1 MKRSSEKN
9 AFTPTGK
16 LRASINLGN
25 PLLANRS
32 TETDQPFEISID
44 LATELA
50 KQLEVELDLVV
61 FDVAGKSV
69 NAVESEEADIGF
81 FAVDPKRGEKINL
94 TAPYVLITGS
104 YAVRADSEISEL
116 GHVDRNSQTVVVG
129 KGSAYDLYLS
139 RMLENASLVHAPAS
153 ADVADVFFDGN
164 YDVAAGVT
172 QQLEL
177 DKRRHPQLHVL
188 DQLFMTIRQAVGLPK
203 TRGPEAASFLTSFV
217 EELKREGFVS
227 DAIMRHQVE
236 GATVAPLGRASGTS

>member
-1 MKRSSEKN
+1 MNQSSVKK

-32 TETDQPFEISID
+32 TETDQPSGISVDI
-44 LATELA
+44 ATELA
-50 KQLEVELDLVV
+50 RRLGAELELVV
-61 FDVAGKSV
+61 FDAAGKSV

-81 FAVDPKRGEKINL
+81 FAVDPERGEKINF

-104 YAVRADSEISEL
+104 YAVRAGSEISEL
-116 GHVDRNSQTVVVG
+116 SQVDRENQTIVVG
-129 KGSAYDLYLS
+129 KGSAYDLYLA
-139 RMLENASLVHAPAS
+139 RTLGNATIIHAPTS
-153 ADVADVFFDGN
+153 AHVVDVFFSG

-177 DKRRHPQLHVL
+177 DKRRYPELHIL
-188 DQLFMTIRQAVGLPK
+188 DQPFMTIRQAMGLPK

-217 EELKREGFVS
+217 EELKWKGFVS
-227 DAIMRHQVE
+227 DAIIRHQIK
-236 GATVAPLGRASGTS
+236 GAAVAPLERAKGTS

>member
-1 MKRSSEKN
+1 MNQSSVKK

-32 TETDQPFEISID
+32 TETDQPFGISID

-50 KQLEVELDLVV
+50 RHLEVELDLVV
-61 FDVAGKSV
+61 FDAAGKSV

-81 FAVDPKRGEKINL
+81 FAIDPKRGEKINF

-104 YAVRADSEISEL
+104 YAVRAGSEISEL
-116 GHVDRNSQTVVVG
+116 GQVDRNNQTVVVG
-129 KGSAYDLYLS
+129 RGSAYDLYLS
-139 RMLENASLVHAPAS
+139 RTLENATIIHAPTS
-153 ADVADVFFDGN
+153 VDVVDVFSNGN

-177 DKRRHPQLHVL
+177 DKRRHSDLHIL
-188 DQLFMTIRQAVGLPK
+188 DQPFMTIRQAMGLPK
-203 TRGPEAASFLTSFV
+203 TRGSEAASFLASFV
-217 EELKREGFVS
+217 EELKRSGFVS
-227 DAIMRHQVE
+227 DAISRHRVE
-236 GATVAPLGRASGTS
+236 GAAVAPLEHS

>member
-1 MKRSSEKN
+1 MNQSSVKK

-32 TETDQPFEISID
+32 TETDQPLGISVDI
-44 LATELA
+44 ATELA
-50 KQLEVELDLVV
+50 RRLGAELELVV
-61 FDVAGKSV
+61 FDAAGKSV

-81 FAVDPKRGEKINL
+81 FAVDPKRGEKINF

-104 YAVRADSEISEL
+104 YAVRAGSEISEL
-116 GHVDRNSQTVVVG
+116 SQVDRKNQTVVVG
-129 KGSAYDLYLS
+129 KGSAYDLYLA
-139 RMLENASLVHAPAS
+139 RTLGNATIIHAPTS
-153 ADVADVFFDGN
+153 AHVVDVFFSG

-177 DKRRHPQLHVL
+177 DKRRYPELHIL
-188 DQLFMTIRQAVGLPK
+188 DQPFMTIRQAMGLPK

-217 EELKREGFVS
+217 EELKWEGFVS
-227 DAIMRHQVE
+227 DAIIRHQVE
-236 GATVAPLGRASGTS
+236 GAAVAPLERARGTS

>member
-1 MKRSSEKN
+1 MIQSNVRK

-32 TETDQPFEISID
+32 TDTDQPFGISID

-50 KQLEVELDLVV
+50 RRLEVELDLVV
-61 FDVAGKSV
+61 FDAAGKSV

-81 FAVDPKRGEKINL
+81 FAIDPKRGEKINF

-104 YAVRADSEISEL
+104 YAVRAGSEISGL
-116 GHVDRNSQTVVVG
+116 DQVDRNKQTVVVG

-139 RMLENASLVHAPAS
+139 RTFKYATIIHAPTS
-153 ADVADVFFDGN
+153 ADVVDVFFDGN

-177 DKRRHPQLHVL
+177 DKRRHPDLCIL
-188 DQLFMTIRQAVGLPK
+188 DQPFMTIRQAMGLPK
-203 TRGPEAASFLTSFV
+203 ARGPEAALFLVGFV
-217 EELKREGFVS
+217 EELKQIGFVS
-227 DAIMRHQVE
+227 DAINRHRVE
-236 GATVAPLGRASGTS
+236 GAAVAPPDDA

>member
-1 MKRSSEKN
+1 MIQPNVRK

-32 TETDQPFEISID
+32 TDTDQPFGISID

-50 KQLEVELDLVV
+50 RRLEVELDLVV
-61 FDVAGKSV
+61 FDAAGKSV

-81 FAVDPKRGEKINL
+81 FAIDPKRGEKINF

-104 YAVRADSEISEL
+104 YAVRAGSEISGL
-116 GHVDRNSQTVVVG
+116 DQVDRNKQTVVVG

-139 RMLENASLVHAPAS
+139 RTFKYATIIHAPTS
-153 ADVADVFFDGN
+153 ADVVDVFFDGN

-177 DKRRHPQLHVL
+177 DKRRHPDLCIL
-188 DQLFMTIRQAVGLPK
+188 DQPFMTIRQAMGLPK
-203 TRGPEAASFLTSFV
+203 ARGPEAALFLVGFV
-217 EELKREGFVS
+217 EELKQIGFVS
-227 DAIMRHQVE
+227 DAINRHRVE
-236 GATVAPLGRASGTS
+236 GAAVAPPDDA

>member
-1 MKRSSEKN
+1 MIQSNVRK

-32 TETDQPFEISID
+32 TDTDQPFGISID

-50 KQLEVELDLVV
+50 RRLEVELDLVV
-61 FDVAGKSV
+61 FDAAGKSV

-81 FAVDPKRGEKINL
+81 FAIDPKRGEKINF

-104 YAVRADSEISEL
+104 YAVRAGSEISGL
-116 GHVDRNSQTVVVG
+116 DQVDRNKQTVVVG

-139 RMLENASLVHAPAS
+139 RTFKYATIIHAPTS
-153 ADVADVFFDGN
+153 ADVVDVFFDGN

-177 DKRRHPQLHVL
+177 DKRRHPDLCIL
-188 DQLFMTIRQAVGLPK
+188 DQQFMTIRQAMGLPK
-203 TRGPEAASFLTSFV
+203 TRGPEAALFLVGFV
-217 EELKREGFVS
+217 EELKQIGFVS
-227 DAIMRHQVE
+227 DAINRHRVE
-236 GATVAPLGRASGTS
+236 GAAVAPPEDV

>member
-1 MKRSSEKN
+1 MIQPNVRK

-32 TETDQPFEISID
+32 TDTDQPFGISID

-50 KQLEVELDLVV
+50 RRLEVELDLVV
-61 FDVAGKSV
+61 FDAAGKSV

-81 FAVDPKRGEKINL
+81 FAIDPKRGEKINF

-104 YAVRADSEISEL
+104 YAVRAGSEISGL
-116 GHVDRNSQTVVVG
+116 DQVDRNKQTVVVG

-139 RMLENASLVHAPAS
+139 RTFKYATIIHAPTS
-153 ADVADVFFDGN
+153 ADVVDVFFDGN

-177 DKRRHPQLHVL
+177 DKRRHPDLCIL
-188 DQLFMTIRQAVGLPK
+188 DQPFMTIRQAMGLPK
-203 TRGPEAASFLTSFV
+203 ARGPEAALFLVGFV
-217 EELKREGFVS
+217 EELKQIGFVS
-227 DAIMRHQVE
+227 DAINRHRVE
-236 GATVAPLGRASGTS
+236 GAAVAPPEDV

>member
-1 MKRSSEKN
+1 MNQSSVKK

-32 TETDQPFEISID
+32 TKTDQPFGISID

-50 KQLEVELDLVV
+50 RQLEVELDLVV
-61 FDVAGKSV
+61 FDAAGKSV

-81 FAVDPKRGEKINL
+81 FAIDPKRGEKINF

-104 YAVRADSEISEL
+104 YAVRVGSEISGL
-116 GHVDRNSQTVVVG
+116 GQVDRNNQTVVVG
-129 KGSAYDLYLS
+129 RGSAYDLYLS
-139 RMLENASLVHAPAS
+139 RTLENATIIHAPTS
-153 ADVADVFFDGN
+153 ADVVDVFFDGN

-177 DKRRHPQLHVL
+177 DKRRHPELQIL
-188 DQLFMTIRQAVGLPK
+188 DQPFMTIRQAMGLPK
-203 TRGPEAASFLTSFV
+203 TRGPEAASFLASFI
-217 EELKREGFVS
+217 EELKRSGFVS
-227 DAIMRHQVE
+227 DAISRHQVE
-236 GATVAPLGRASGTS
+236 GAAVASREHS

>member
-1 MKRSSEKN
+1 MNQSSVKK

-32 TETDQPFEISID
+32 NETDQPFGISID

-50 KQLEVELDLVV
+50 RQLEVEMDLVV
-61 FDVAGKSV
+61 FDAAGKSV

-81 FAVDPKRGEKINL
+81 FAIDPKRGEKINF

-104 YAVRADSEISEL
+104 YAVRAGSEIL
-116 GHVDRNSQTVVVG
+116 GLGQVDRSDQTVVVG
-129 KGSAYDLYLS
+129 RGSAYDLYLS
-139 RMLENASLVHAPAS
+139 RTLKNANIIHAPTS
-153 ADVADVFFDGN
+153 ADVVDVFFDGN

-177 DKRRHPQLHVL
+177 DKRRHPALHIL
-188 DQLFMTIRQAVGLPK
+188 DQPFMTIRQAMGLPK
-203 TRGPEAASFLTSFV
+203 TRGSEAASFLASFV
-217 EELKREGFVS
+217 EELKQTGFVS
-227 DAIMRHQVE
+227 DAISRHQVE
-236 GATVAPLGRASGTS
+236 GAAVAPPEHS

>member
-1 MKRSSEKN
+1 MIQPNVRK

-32 TETDQPFEISID
+32 TDTDQPFGISID

-50 KQLEVELDLVV
+50 RRLEVELDLVV
-61 FDVAGKSV
+61 FDAAGKSV

-81 FAVDPKRGEKINL
+81 FAIDPKRGEKINF

-104 YAVRADSEISEL
+104 YAVRAGSEISGL
-116 GHVDRNSQTVVVG
+116 DQVDRNKQTVVVG

-139 RMLENASLVHAPAS
+139 RTLKYATIIHAPTS
-153 ADVADVFFDGN
+153 ADVVDVFFDGN

-177 DKRRHPQLHVL
+177 DKRRHPDLCIL
-188 DQLFMTIRQAVGLPK
+188 DQPFMTIRQAMGLPK
-203 TRGPEAASFLTSFV
+203 ARGPEAALFLVGFV
-217 EELKREGFVS
+217 EELKQIGFVS
-227 DAIMRHQVE
+227 DAINRHRVE
-236 GATVAPLGRASGTS
+236 GAAVAPPDDA